1 MLAFIL
7 DRDGDEQMLAAGV
20 PLGRIGTPEDVAG
33 TVLFLASRD
42 GSYVT
47 GSIIAV
53 DGGISTHG

>member
-1 MLAFIL
+1 
-7 DRDGDEQMLAAGV
+7 MLAAGV